1 MLSIVIPVYGNEAS
15 IDDLL
20 SALSE
25 LHQRLRF
32 EVVFVVDGSP
42 DKSFA
47 LLHAKLPTQPFAS
60 QLLRHSRNF
69 GSFAAIRTG
78 LAAANGDHFAV
89 MAADLQEPVS
99 LMADFSA
106 RLQSGEVD
114 VVIGQR
120 EGRADNSLGSRLFW
134 AAFKRWVLPEIP
146 EGGVDVFGCNTTFR
160 RFLLALEESNS
171 SLVGLLFWLGF
182 RREAVPYQRLA
193 RQKGKSAW
201 TLKKKLRYLNDSVYA
216 FSDLP
221 VRTLF
226 SLGVVAMTGAL
237 LSGLVALIG
246 KLSGV
251 IEVPGYTTLILTIV
265 FFGGLNSLGLGILGG
280 YLWRTF
286 ENTKRRPLAV
296 VQSHETFSSIGGA
309 V

>member
-1 MLSIVIPVYGNEAS
+1 MLSLVIPVYLNEES

-20 SALSE
+20 SALTG
-25 LHQRLRF
+25 LHRDIDL

-42 DKSFA
+42 DRSFA
-47 LLHAKLPTQPFAS
+47 LLSAKLPEQPFRA
-60 QLLRHSRNF
+60 QLIRHSRNF

-78 LAAANGDHFAV
+78 LVAASGDHFAV

-99 LMADFSA
+99 LIKDFSA
-106 RLQSGEVD
+106 RLRSGDVD

-120 EGRADNSLGSRLFW
+120 TERADNSVSSRIFW
-134 AAFKRWVLPEIP
+134 WLYRRLIQRDIP
-146 EGGVDVFGCNTTFR
+146 EGGVDVFGCNQVFR
-160 RFLLALEESNS
+160 RFLIALEEANS

-193 RQKGKSAW
+193 RAKGKSAW
-201 TLKKKLRYLNDSVYA
+201 TLKKKLRYLNDSIYA

-221 VRTLF
+221 VRVLF
-226 SLGVVAMTGAL
+226 AVGLTAIAGAA
-237 LSGLVALIG
+237 LSALVALVG
-246 KLSGV
+246 KLTGYIDV
-251 IEVPGYTTLILTIV
+251 RGYTTLILTVV

-286 ENTKRRPLAV
+286 ENTKRRPLSV
-296 VQSHETFSSIGGA
+296 VQSQQVFDRSKEA
-309 V
+309 A